1 MQMSSALG
9 EVFLDRRVYLK
20 KLDNEI
26 NRVDDKGYRSLQSGN
41 SDKKKKKIDFTQVK
55 LIIALVIAYIIV
67 KGAGEE
73 SVMPGYVATIINIIV
88 IFASIASK
96 VKVHNLACSRPVPHF
111 FDKRKEAGK

>member
-1 MQMSSALG
+1 MYKCNYDLLVKQSYSYKVRTQL
-9 EVFLDRRVYLK
+9 FK
-20 KLDNEI
+20 KLFQPI
-26 NRVDDKGYRSLQSGN
+26 
-41 SDKKKKKIDFTQVK
+41 KKKKIDFTQVK